1 MNHDLRDAIWLNI
14 YIIVWSI
21 LAITLFTLA
30 LALQY
35 MIPSLFDS
43 PASGHPY

>member
-30 LALQY
+30 LQY